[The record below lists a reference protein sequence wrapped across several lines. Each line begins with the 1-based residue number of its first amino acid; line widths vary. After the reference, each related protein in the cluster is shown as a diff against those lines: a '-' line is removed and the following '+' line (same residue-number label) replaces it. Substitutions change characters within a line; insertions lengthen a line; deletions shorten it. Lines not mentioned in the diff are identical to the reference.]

1 MNVADF
7 EAATVDY
14 YKDMKLMEE
23 NFLEETGEIVR
34 ALSPYFIDLRPLNG
48 EETLTYLHSC
58 ISDTKHPVKSDITAF
73 LTAQLADCLLY
84 TSPSPRDS

>member
-23 NFLEETGEIVR
+23 NFLEETG
-34 ALSPYFIDLRPLNG
+34 
-48 EETLTYLHSC
+48 
-58 ISDTKHPVKSDITAF
+58 
-73 LTAQLADCLLY
+73 
-84 TSPSPRDS
+84 